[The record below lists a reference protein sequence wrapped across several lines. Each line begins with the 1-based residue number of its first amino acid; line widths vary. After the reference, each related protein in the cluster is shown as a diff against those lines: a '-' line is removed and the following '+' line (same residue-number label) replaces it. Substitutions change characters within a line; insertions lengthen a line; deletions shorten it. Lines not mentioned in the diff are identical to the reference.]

1 MRELTFV
8 QVFLLAL
15 VMIHRIDRCAFV
27 RVCVGQN
34 IFAALYILNL
44 ALVFRIYRKCSNA
57 MNSPSSRSLYDIPWW
72 IIVLLVVSKRV
83 HSIFMLRMFNDTIA
97 VLFGYIAINCF
108 LSDRFRIGCL
118 SYSLGVSVKMNM
130 LLQAPGVLLVL
141 LLACGFQ
148 ETCVCLFICAAVQL
162 VLAIPFLTTYPVE
175 YISRSFDLGRVFMHK
190 WTVNFKFLSED
201 VFVSKN
207 LSILLLLLTILAVA
221 GFGFKWVAEVCVCD
235 GM

>member
-1 MRELTFV
+1 
-8 QVFLLAL
+8 
-15 VMIHRIDRCAFV
+15 
-27 RVCVGQN
+27 
-34 IFAALYILNL
+34 
-44 ALVFRIYRKCSNA
+44 
-57 MNSPSSRSLYDIPWW
+57 
-72 IIVLLVVSKRV
+72 
-83 HSIFMLRMFNDTIA
+83 
-97 VLFGYIAINCF
+97 
-108 LSDRFRIGCL
+108 
-118 SYSLGVSVKMNM
+118 
-130 LLQAPGVLLVL
+130 
-141 LLACGFQ
+141 
-148 ETCVCLFICAAVQL
+148 VCLFICAAVQL